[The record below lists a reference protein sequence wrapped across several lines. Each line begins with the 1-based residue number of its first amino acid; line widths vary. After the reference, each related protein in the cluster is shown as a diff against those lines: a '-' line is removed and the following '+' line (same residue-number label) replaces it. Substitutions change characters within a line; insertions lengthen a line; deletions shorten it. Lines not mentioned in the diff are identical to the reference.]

1 MSDSTTAVASPILG
15 TLGLDLKRKS
25 RAFGS
30 ENRKLPRLKEN
41 RERVCEG
48 VRETRNVSSSFSVRR
63 DFPLEGILL
72 F

>member
-1 MSDSTTAVASPILG
+1 MNDSTTAIASPILG
-15 TLGLDLKRKS
+15 TLGLGLKRKS

-30 ENRKLPRLKEN
+30 ENRKLPELKEN

-48 VRETRNVSSSFSVRR
+48 VRETRNVSSSFSVRG

>member
-1 MSDSTTAVASPILG
+1 MNDSTTAVASSILG

-30 ENRKLPRLKEN
+30 ENRKLLRLKEN
-41 RERVCEG
+41 RERVCKG
-48 VRETRNVSSSFSVRR
+48 VRERRNVSSSFSVRR
-63 DFPLEGILL
+63 DFPLVGIPL

>member
-1 MSDSTTAVASPILG
+1 MNDSTTAIASPILG
-15 TLGLDLKRKS
+15 TLGLGLKRKS

-30 ENRKLPRLKEN
+30 ENRKLPELKEN

-48 VRETRNVSSSFSVRR
+48 VRETRNVSSFSVRG